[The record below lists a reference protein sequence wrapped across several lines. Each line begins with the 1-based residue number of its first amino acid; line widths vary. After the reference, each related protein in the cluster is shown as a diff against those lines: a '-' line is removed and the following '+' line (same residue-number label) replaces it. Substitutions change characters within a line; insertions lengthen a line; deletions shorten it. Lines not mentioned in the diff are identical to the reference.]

1 MIVAPRSQSLA
12 AIMAKATVAA
22 RAAAAATLARSGK
35 ESTADVWS
43 AVGRDV
49 QVPAAFFTGSE
60 PSGDAA
66 TYHRCRVTSHTVC
79 QRWPPTGALAAAYF
93 IEHEG
98 VTYPVRATEM
108 AHWLAASKV
117 VVPGLQEDS
126 DEELHLDE
134 FVQEED
140 AAPVVVQSSGARKSR
155 EVTAALDDTRPAAEI
170 SDRIGVLIDEL
181 HGAPASAKG
190 GARSSSG
197 WTSSSRDFQE
207 AYMATVPYNV
217 RTVDDGVAELQL
229 RNPRAQGAAMPRTLC
244 LQSWLRP
251 PPPPLL

>member
-98 VTYPVRATEM
+98 
-108 AHWLAASKV
+108 ASSACTNSSHSSKSP
-117 VVPGLQEDS
+117 VVPA
-126 DEELHLDE
+126 EL
-134 FVQEED
+134 
-140 AAPVVVQSSGARKSR
+140 ARWRVCEVGVPESR
-155 EVTAALDDTRPAAEI
+155 GRCALEGCGNKTSQFGCRTC
-170 SDRIGVLIDEL
+170 GVRLCMPSCFNAHL
-181 HGAPASAKG
+181 HGLCPISQRACVVENW
-190 GARSSSG
+190 SS
-197 WTSSSRDFQE
+197 TK
-207 AYMATVPYNV
+207 
-217 RTVDDGVAELQL
+217 
-229 RNPRAQGAAMPRTLC
+229 
-244 LQSWLRP
+244 
-251 PPPPLL
+251 